1 MSKHWK
7 DVKAAIEKD
16 IDRIWFEEPEEVKM
30 SRLGI
35 SPVVPVLTIRFW
47 VTCSSRL
54 ATLRLWVGGLLAPPF
69 RPLCPMT
76 PSVWSTASACGS
88 I

>member
-35 SPVVPVLTIRFW
+35 FPSGAGSHDQVLGNLFFQACDTQATGRASIRLYT
-47 VTCSSRL
+47 V
-54 ATLRLWVGGLLAPPF
+54 
-69 RPLCPMT
+69 
-76 PSVWSTASACGS
+76 
-88 I
+88 

>member
-35 SPVVPVLTIRFW
+35 FPSGAGSHDQVLGNLFFQ
-47 VTCSSRL
+47 
-54 ATLRLWVGGLLAPPF
+54 A
-69 RPLCPMT
+69 
-76 PSVWSTASACGS
+76 
-88 I
+88 

>member
-30 SRLGI
+30 SRLGN
-35 SPVVPVLTIRFW
+35 
-47 VTCSSRL
+47 
-54 ATLRLWVGGLLAPPF
+54 GLVDCWPRHF
-69 RPLCPMT
+69 GR
-76 PSVWSTASACGS
+76 SVR
-88 I
+88 

>member
-35 SPVVPVLTIRFW
+35 FPSGAGSHDQVLGNLFFQACDTQAMLQARQHQRQIHIIILTFSMIIRDQMLGI
-47 VTCSSRL
+47 V
-54 ATLRLWVGGLLAPPF
+54 
-69 RPLCPMT
+69 
-76 PSVWSTASACGS
+76 
-88 I
+88 